1 MHSKFSPSSAPALLE
16 PACVFGPAHVAQA
29 QGLVPGTDGRPFFYQ
44 ASPSAGRVYLA
55 LEGGRVISLKAGVC
69 LRASADGWL
78 LAEVPSSGAPALRV
92 TRLIEVRAI
101 GHDEADVR
109 ALAQQVEWTWVR
121 H

>member
-1 MHSKFSPSSAPALLE
+1 MHRKISLSAQLFE
-16 PACVFGPAHVAQA
+16 PFCVFGPAHVRQA

-44 ASPSAGRVYLA
+44 ASPAAGRVHLA
-55 LEGGRVISLKAGVC
+55 LEGGRVINLKAGVC
-69 LRASADGWL
+69 LRASEDGWL

-101 GHDEADVR
+101 GHDEADVLE
-109 ALAQQVEWTWVR
+109 LARQVERTWVR